1 MQECMVFRA
10 SLAYASGV
18 SNLAWHDPLHHMIPG
33 TYHHAFERCFHLI
46 TFHFDVESEF

>member
-1 MQECMVFRA
+1 MQECMIFRA

-18 SNLAWHDPLHHMIPG
+18 SNLVWHDLLHHMNSE
-33 TYHHAFERCFHLI
+33 TEHHASERCFHLI